1 MLDNFP
7 VRALLIICLLL
18 CQVDMQLLALPADT
32 VTINEYTTS
41 AVLDQQLVYGIDSSA
56 SKTIEEI
63 IGQDAFFR
71 SRNTGEKL
79 KGGNIWAMIMLQND
93 SDDSVAYVAEVIGY
107 KEVKVF
113 VKEKDGV
120 VTQIKRTG
128 RYIPFPENE
137 LGNYKFR
144 TNKVLLK
151 LSGQQTYEL
160 YLFYSDPG
168 IEKIEIGLHIA
179 QEELWHFREN
189 KIDKKKNLLLG
200 LFFGVAIVLAFINL
214 AYYFFLRDITY
225 FAYFVYLITLV
236 LFESSRYGFL
246 DSTPVSQFPVFGL
259 IAENCLLLLSVIAY
273 LVFLKNFVGLKTR
286 FPKWEKI
293 IRFNIL
299 ILVLGMLGVVA
310 IMGVLEY
317 PRVAVHLRNY
327 FILFTLPF
335 ITSLLIFLLR
345 KGNQVDTIFVIGS
358 FVLLA
363 TGLTSIV
370 LDLFFF
376 DTMYPDVF
384 FQAGTIVEITIF
396 GIALGMKSRKS
407 EQEKQEA
414 QKNLIDQLKKN
425 EQLQIT
431 VNQELE
437 KQVHERTKEIQAQ
450 NEELVTQQE
459 ELAAHRDML
468 EGQNKII
475 ARNMEELQKVKGQL
489 EDIVES
495 RTQELKVANQE
506 LVQHNNQLEQYAYI
520 TAHNLRAPVARL
532 KGLMYIFEKT
542 GGVTEEHKD
551 IIEKISGSALE
562 MDEVLTDINAILE
575 LKNSNYGPT
584 QQVEIT
590 KIVDKSRKILA
601 ESLDEC
607 KAKINLNLEV
617 TKVHAI
623 EPYMESIFYNLIS
636 NAIKYQSADRR
647 LQINIS
653 SYPDGANVILEVKD
667 NGIGMDLDQSGSK
680 LFGLYQRFHDHVGG
694 KGLGLYLVKT
704 QVEALGGSISVES
717 EAGKGSTFRV
727 AFPA

>member
-1 MLDNFP
+1 
-7 VRALLIICLLL
+7 LLVFH
-18 CQVDMQLLALPADT
+18 VDIQLLALPADT

-41 AVLDQQLVYGIDSSA
+41 AVFDQQLAFGIDSNA
-56 SKTIEEI
+56 SKTLEEI
-63 IGQDAFFR
+63 SGQDAFFG
-71 SRNTGEKL
+71 SRYTGEKL
-79 KGGNIWAMIMLQND
+79 KGGNIWAKIVLQND
-93 SDDSVAYVAEVIGY
+93 SEDSVAYVAEVVGY

-113 VKEKDGV
+113 VKEKDGGV
-120 VTQIKRTG
+120 VQIKRTG
-128 RYIPFPENE
+128 RYVPVPENE

-144 TNKVLLK
+144 TNKVLLT

-160 YLFYSDPG
+160 YLLYTDPG
-168 IEKIEIGLHIA
+168 IEKIQIGLQIT
-179 QEELWHFREN
+179 QEELWQFRESKN
-189 KIDKKKNLLLG
+189 DKNKNLLLG
-200 LFFGVAIVLAFINL
+200 LFFGVAIVLSFINL
-214 AYYFFLRDITY
+214 SYYFFLRDVTY
-225 FAYFVYLITLV
+225 FAYFIYLITLV

-246 DSTPVSQFPVFGL
+246 DPTHLSQYPVFGL
-259 IAENCLLLLSVIAY
+259 IAENCMLLLAVIAY
-273 LVFLKNFVGLKTR
+273 LVFLKNFVGLGAR
-286 FPKWEKI
+286 FPKWEKLI
-293 IRFNIL
+293 HFLMLFLLLSMALVIVVMGIL
-299 ILVLGMLGVVA
+299 Q
-310 IMGVLEY
+310 Y
-317 PRVAVHLRNY
+317 PRTAVYMRNY
-327 FILFTLPF
+327 LIVFTLPF
-335 ITSLLIFLLR
+335 ITALLIFLLR
-345 KGNQVDTIFVIGS
+345 KGNQVDIVFVIGS

-396 GIALGMKSRKS
+396 GIALGMKSRQS
-407 EQEKQEA
+407 ELEKQEA
-414 QKNLIDQLKKN
+414 QKDLIDQLKQN
-425 EQLQIT
+425 EELQQSINQQLEI
-431 VNQELE
+431 
-437 KQVHERTKEIQAQ
+437 QVHERTKEIQAQ
-450 NEELVTQQE
+450 NEELLSQQE
-459 ELAAHRDML
+459 ELASHRDML
-468 EGQNKII
+468 EGQNTII
-475 ARNMEELQKVKGQL
+475 ARNMDELQKVKGQL

-542 GGVTEEHKD
+542 GGVTDEHKD

-575 LKNSNYGPT
+575 LKNNNYGPT
-584 QQVEIT
+584 QLVDIARIVE
-590 KIVDKSRKILA
+590 KSRKILA
-601 ESLDEC
+601 ESLDED
-607 KAKINLNLEV
+607 KVDMNLNLEV
-617 TKVHAI
+617 AKVHAI

-636 NAIKYQSADRR
+636 NAIKYQSGDRK

-653 SYPDGANVILEVKD
+653 SYPDGSNVILEVKD

-717 EAGKGSTFRV
+717 EVNEGCTFRIT
-727 AFPA
+727 FPG